1 MKNSPELKFGSTLA
15 GLGLTRKGY
24 DVVTLSDDV
33 LLVISRQADG
43 AARRL
48 VAQVVIHPCS
58 TVDEAKAGIAF
69 TSVNAVADLPAY
81 AFSFVS
87 LDDDK
92 EAAYVRKE
100 LADLLLFGGSDS
112 VKLRIVD

>member
-1 MKNSPELKFGSTLA
+1 MKNTLELKFGSTLA

-48 VAQVVIHPCS
+48 VAQVIIHPCS
-58 TVDEAKAGIAF
+58 TAEEAKAGVGFA
-69 TSVNAVADLPAY
+69 SVNAVADLPAY

-87 LDDDK
+87 LDDNK
-92 EAAYVRKE
+92 EAAYVCKE
-100 LADLLLFGGSDS
+100 LAELLLFGTSDS